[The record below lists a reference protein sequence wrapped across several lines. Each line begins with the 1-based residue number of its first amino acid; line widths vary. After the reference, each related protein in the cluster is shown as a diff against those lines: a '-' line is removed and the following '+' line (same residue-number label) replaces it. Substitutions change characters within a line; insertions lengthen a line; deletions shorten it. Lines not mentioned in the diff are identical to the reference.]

1 MASRE
6 WKRREDR
13 KEQKQREK
21 WREKAEKEQG
31 TQGAEADLNNPYAPG
46 TRWGAGNSGQKS
58 EVAILTPCSWRGT
71 CREADPQK
79 GTYLDLLGKLAR
91 G

>member
-6 WKRREDR
+6 WKRRKDR
-13 KEQKQREK
+13 KEQKQKQMEK

-58 EVAILTPCSWRGT
+58 EVAITNSLQLEGHM
-71 CREADPQK
+71 
-79 GTYLDLLGKLAR
+79 
-91 G
+91 